1 MKKYP
6 ADIHFRKPEV
16 SDAPSLERLV
26 RFSPPLDVNSLYCYL
41 IICTHFFQTSV
52 VACRDDHVCGFIS
65 AYIRPDQQD
74 TLFVWQVAVQEE
86 YRGKGIAGL
95 MLKDLLSRPYP
106 NPLRYL
112 ETTVSPSN
120 HSSKALFSS
129 LAGSLGAPMVQTVLF
144 SADDFGGQSH
154 EEEVLF
160 RIGPFNLLS
169 KEEI

>member
-1 MKKYP
+1 MLRNP
-6 ADIHFRKPEV
+6 VAI
-16 SDAPSLERLV
+16 SLGMGWRLKSESGGGMNRNRV
-26 RFSPPLDVNSLYCYL
+26 ATCVG
-41 IICTHFFQTSV
+41 IC
-52 VACRDDHVCGFIS
+52 I
-65 AYIRPDQQD
+65 
-74 TLFVWQVAVQEE
+74 QEE
-86 YRGKGIAGL
+86 YRGKGIASL
-95 MLKDLLSRPYP
+95 MLQDLLSRSYP

-129 LAGSLGAPMVQTVLF
+129 LAESLDAPLVQSVLF
-144 SADDFGGQSH
+144 SSDDFGGQSH